1 METIPEQVVLEGRG
15 LRVVVA
21 PHLGAKIVSLR
32 TADGRE
38 WLWQDPRVPLTPRR
52 YGDRYEMQNA
62 GGWDECFPTIAPCVY
77 PEEPWQGIALPDHG
91 ELWTLPWEWRR
102 GEEALETW
110 VYGIRLP
117 YRFERRL
124 RLVGARSLVG
134 EYQVENLA
142 PYPLAVLWSA
152 HPLFTAEAGTV
163 IELPEGTPVLVDYSA
178 GGRVPTG
185 LEYHS
190 WPYLSTS
197 DGRRVDVSRFP
208 GAQAGVAEKLFTGRL
223 ADGRVTLRQPDGA
236 AVTLSWDAAEI
247 PYLGLWINAG
257 AWPSPDAP
265 TAHIGLEPCTGY
277 PDRLDRALQHGDYLR
292 LGPREVRSWR
302 CSLQFT

>member
-1 METIPEQVVLEGRG
+1 MMLEQLVLEEKE
-15 LRVVVA
+15 LQAIVA

-32 TADGRE
+32 TAGGRE
-38 WLWQDPRVPLTPRR
+38 WLWQDPRVPLAPRR
-52 YGDRYEMQNA
+52 YGDRYETQNA

-102 GEEALETW
+102 SEDALETW

-124 RLVGARSLVG
+124 RLNGACSLVA

-152 HPLFTAEAGTV
+152 HPLFTAEAGTM
-163 IELPEGTPVLVDYSA
+163 IELPEGTAVLVDYSA
-178 GGRVPTG
+178 GGRILTG
-185 LEYHS
+185 LEYRS
-190 WPYLSTS
+190 WPYLST
-197 DGRRVDVSRFP
+197 DAGQRVDLSRFP

-236 AVTLSWDAAEI
+236 AVTISWDAAQI

-257 AWPSPDAP
+257 AWPLPDTP
-265 TAHIGLEPCTGY
+265 IAHIGLEPCTGY
-277 PDRLDRALQHGDYLR
+277 PDRLDRALQHGGCLR
-292 LGPREVRSWR
+292 LGPREVRRWWF
-302 CSLQFT
+302 SLQFT